1 MDCNILIDE
10 LPKTV
15 EVRGKTYK
23 INYGYRA
30 CMLIEIDM
38 FSDREDEQK
47 ILDALNIFY
56 FNNIPSDKDE
66 AMKQLL
72 RFYQCGAT
80 DDKKKSTGSKLHPK
94 NKRAYCFETD
104 AGRIY
109 AAFRTQYG
117 INLNQTKSNDLH
129 WWEFTAMFESLSEDL
144 FISRLMFYRTAD
156 LKNMGKNQKAF
167 IKKMREL
174 YPIKHASSSM
184 PDRAKLAKRNQDMK
198 EYVRKR
204 MEECR
209 KQSQE
214 LSANTVDT

>member
-1 MDCNILIDE
+1 MNCNIMIDD

-15 EVRGKTYK
+15 EVCGKVYD

-56 FNNIPSDKDE
+56 LENIPPDRNE
-66 AMKQLL
+66 AMEKLL
-72 RFYQCGAT
+72 WFYRCGVPEE
-80 DDKKKSTGSKLHPK
+80 KSNHSGK
-94 NKRAYCFETD
+94 NLRRTPKRAYCFETD

-109 AAFRTQYG
+109 AAFRTQYS
-117 INLNQTKSNDLH
+117 INLNKTKSNALH
-129 WWEFTAMFESLSEDL
+129 WWEFMAMFESLSEDL
-144 FISRLMFYRTAD
+144 LISRIMFYRTAD
-156 LKNMGKNQKAF
+156 LKGMGKNQKAF

-174 YPIKHASSSM
+174 YPIKHESSSLD
-184 PDRAKLAKRNQDMK
+184 DRAKLAKRNLDMK

-204 MEECR
+204 MEECK

-214 LSANTVDT
+214 LSADIADT